1 YQRDERVKFYPEPHI
16 YEIDGIIADS
26 ATTIISKFFPE
37 FDPDYVIYKMKNG
50 KNWGPNNKYFR
61 MSNQEIKDGWNKKGN
76 IALEKGSLL
85 HEQIENFYL
94 QKEYQETEV
103 FYQFKEFFNDYKL
116 KPYRSEWRIF
126 DDNYQIAGTID
137 LIVKKG
143 NKYELY
149 DWKRSKKVVRVDGT
163 PIEINNWQQG
173 IGKLSHIDDTSYNR
187 YCLQQNLYRYIL
199 EENYDLKID
208 SMNLVIFHPN
218 YERYYKVTVPA
229 YKNEINYILQTL

>member
-1 YQRDERVKFYPEPHI
+1 LNEIECVAHISEVIKSIDNTFNVPVELKDLSEINCENQWDIIQAQKWEKENYREKYLNHEFGEVETIKETTKRELSEQEKEEEKLVENYFIGYNEKKEFIQYNLLNKHQRDERVKFYPEPHI

-61 MSNQEIKDGWNKKGN
+61 MSDQEIKDGWNKKGN

-103 FYQFKEFFNDYKL
+103 FYQFKEFF
-116 KPYRSEWRIF
+116 
-126 DDNYQIAGTID
+126 
-137 LIVKKG
+137 
-143 NKYELY
+143 
-149 DWKRSKKVVRVDGT
+149 
-163 PIEINNWQQG
+163 
-173 IGKLSHIDDTSYNR
+173 
-187 YCLQQNLYRYIL
+187 
-199 EENYDLKID
+199 
-208 SMNLVIFHPN
+208 
-218 YERYYKVTVPA
+218 
-229 YKNEINYILQTL
+229 